1 MTSSHLEDSEEAV
14 VERTE
19 EIEDSEE
26 ENTNEFRIIDS
37 QRVFDHPASA
47 GFRYRRALGNSLDLT
62 SVEDLTYLEENVR
75 RDLENE

>member
-1 MTSSHLEDSEEAV
+1 MISSHLEHSEEAA
-14 VERTE
+14 VELTE

-26 ENTNEFRIIDS
+26 ENTNDFRIIDS
-37 QRVFDHPASA
+37 QRVSDHPASA

-62 SVEDLTYLEENVR
+62 IIEDLIYLEENVG